1 MLYYDVD
8 FKKVKGKKNYL
19 YDSII
24 EFRIHHPNAL
34 LKENWRNAVEGDWVT
49 TDDQNVCQ
57 ILKCYGLKIN
67 MSKKTTRCVRTV
79 LGPFRVDNHNI
90 KMLGNDGIAENIYT
104 FSRTYKAYKEYQKE
118 GLKPKEF
125 VFARYVAEGMEI
137 SQAYAKVFKK
147 SKSSE
152 YIANSAKQLMKKEE
166 VKTMVKEEIKK
177 TLQEEGITPDWIL
190 SRYKELAE
198 LADKDSDKLRS
209 LESLSKISGLFDTE
223 TKQEQLT
230 VWSGFTTEQMEA
242 LKDGNKTELIA
253 HKEKD

>member
-1 MLYYDVD
+1 MD
-8 FKKVKGKKNYL
+8 FKKVKGKKHYL
-19 YDSII
+19 YDSLQ
-24 EFRIHHPNAL
+24 EFRIHHPDVAL
-34 LKENWRNAVEGDWVT
+34 ISDWREGIEGDWVL

-57 ILKCYGLKIN
+57 VLKCYDLKVHL
-67 MSKKTTRCVRTV
+67 SKKVTRCVRTV
-79 LGPFRVDNHNI
+79 LGTFRVDNYNI
-90 KMLGNDGIAENIYT
+90 KMLGEDGIAENIYT
-104 FSRTYKAYKEYQKE
+104 FSRTYKAFKQYQKD

-137 SQAYAKVFKK
+137 TQAYKKVFKK

-152 YIANSAKQLMKKEE
+152 YIASSAKQLMKKDE

-190 SRYKELAE
+190 SRYKDLAE
-198 LADKDSDKLRS
+198 LAEKDSDKLRS
-209 LESLSKISGLFDTE
+209 LESLSKISGLFDTD

-253 HKEKD
+253 HKEKK

>member
-1 MLYYDVD
+1 VD
-8 FKKVKGKKNYL
+8 FKKVKGKKHYL
-19 YDSII
+19 YDSMQ
-24 EFRIHHPNAL
+24 EFRIHHPDVAVIDD
-34 LKENWRNAVEGDWVT
+34 WRAGKEGDWVS
-49 TDDQNVCQ
+49 TDDNNVCQ
-57 ILKCYGLKIN
+57 VLKCYNLKIN
-67 MSKKTTRCVRTV
+67 MSKKVTRCVRTV
-79 LGPFRVDNHNI
+79 LGTFRVDNLNI
-90 KMLGNDGIAENIYT
+90 KMLGEDGIAENIYT
-104 FSRTYKAYKEYQKE
+104 FSRTYKAFKQYRKE

-125 VFARYVAEGMEI
+125 VFARYVAEGMNI
-137 SQAYAKVFKK
+137 SKAYAKVFKK

-190 SRYKELAE
+190 SRYKDLAE

-230 VWSGFTTEQMEA
+230 VWSGFSDEQMEA
-242 LKDGNKTELIA
+242 LKDGSKTKLIA
-253 HKEKD
+253 HKEK